1 MSTEPASAGPP
12 LFAGNEA
19 EAAARFA
26 ETRGKDPYPN
36 IHPALLNTA
45 DLLDYIAATGM
56 IYPFEEPADRS
67 EMLKPASC
75 GIRLAGDVVY
85 WDTEPDGTPKK
96 VEETLKP
103 GGELIL
109 KRNSIVYV
117 TLEPTL
123 RLPDYIAARFNLT
136 IRDIYR
142 GVLVGTGP
150 LVDPGFTGRLSLPLH
165 NLTYNDYPI
174 RGGEPLVWMEFTK
187 ISNNEKWQNHGP
199 SHARVSSYEE
209 FPKRKK
215 NRSKVHD
222 YLRYAWPTPITSSIP
237 PLVQTAQHAAV
248 SAREAVRRQQRIF
261 AGLSAFGAAILVVA
275 IAAML
280 VAVVG
285 VIQDSNSDRQ
295 ALTEKVRSLS
305 SRVHRLEEHH
315 QAIGQEKSDR
325 RSART
330 R

>member
-1 MSTEPASAGPP
+1 MSTEPSSADPP
-12 LFAGNEA
+12 LFARSEE
-19 EAAARFA
+19 EAADRFA
-26 ETRGKDPYPN
+26 GTRGQDPFPE

-56 IYPFEEPADRS
+56 IFPFEEPADRS

-85 WDTEPDGTPKK
+85 WDTEEDGTAKK
-96 VEETLKP
+96 VEETLEP

-142 GVLVGTGP
+142 GLLVGTGP

-174 RGGEPLVWMEFTK
+174 KGGEPLVWMEFTK
-187 ISNNEKWQNHGP
+187 ISDNVKWQNPDH
-199 SHARVSSYEE
+199 SRARVSQYEE

-215 NRSKVHD
+215 KRRKVHD
-222 YLRYAWPTPITSSIP
+222 YLLYAWPTPITSSIP
-237 PLVQTAQHAAV
+237 PLVQTAQAAAI
-248 SAREAVRRQQRIF
+248 SARKAVGRQQRIF
-261 AGLSAFGAAILVVA
+261 GGLSAFGAVVLVAA
-275 IAAML
+275 IAAMF

-285 VIQDSNSDRQ
+285 VINDSNSDRE
-295 ALTEKVRSLS
+295 ALTEKVNSLTAQI
-305 SRVHRLEEHH
+305 HRLEHGSAKAH
-315 QAIGQEKSDR
+315 RTASVTDR
-325 RSART
+325 APR
-330 R
+330 